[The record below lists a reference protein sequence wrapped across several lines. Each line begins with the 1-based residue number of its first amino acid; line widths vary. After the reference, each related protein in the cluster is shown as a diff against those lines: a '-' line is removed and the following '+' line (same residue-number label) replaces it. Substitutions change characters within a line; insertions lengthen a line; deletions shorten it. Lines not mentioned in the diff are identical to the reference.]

1 MSVYGKRGAL
11 MFALYSLACT
21 VTLIFD
27 NWKIFA
33 FIISAVSLAIST
45 VAVIK
50 AEKKAVAV
58 VFAALCVIAP
68 LLGLVCG
75 TLHTGKDTA
84 AKKYADGEEHAITA
98 EITRAIYEKQFGSLY
113 YAKVSDVDGE
123 KADFYIQLEFSYLP
137 ELVIHEKTEIRA
149 VLSEPS
155 GSDAALLRSKGVILC
170 AEVDG
175 FLSVGD
181 GGRLTLPEKINS
193 FLAGI
198 FDKTIGGDEA
208 DFAGAIFLGNRERV
222 SQKVKL
228 AFRRSGTSHLLALS
242 GLHISVLAA
251 GLEFALKAARV
262 KKKIRIAVSIPVT
275 VMFVLITGLSASVL
289 RSAIMLVIYFVAQLI
304 GEEKDSL
311 TSLFAALALII
322 TFRRYAVWDA
332 GLWMSFSATL
342 GLILFSDKLL
352 PRFAPMTRKTYSRA
366 KKFFR
371 AGVKYVLG
379 LLSATVIATLFTLP
393 VTYLLF
399 GGISII
405 SPISN
410 LILVPLSQV
419 LLYLLALLC
428 VLFNVPF
435 IGAGLAFAAKRLI
448 LLICRLAGLF
458 ASPSGV
464 YISIKYPFT
473 PYLIA
478 AALIFVAVIVF
489 VPKINPRSVLAVS
502 VALCMAF
509 AGCVVAMY
517 KITEN
522 EIYAVAVSERSS
534 DAFGI
539 VYRGRSFVIDV
550 STGGF
555 AVPYSAVTETSG
567 YAACETD
574 VLILT
579 HLHRYHAATLD
590 RLCGYFKINKL
601 LIPAA
606 ESVADSEIIM
616 NILAIAD
623 ENGVQTEFYNRR
635 AESAVS
641 CGDMKISLPEYTL
654 LKRSTHPVITFSVYL
669 GETQTM
675 LYSGAGAEETDDEKV
690 YSAALV
696 FFGAHGP
703 VRKQRID
710 TGRCL
715 SAQSIIFSN
724 EKVSAFADGCDSPVI
739 ISERGG
745 KVTIKIK

>member
-27 NWKIFA
+27 NGKIFA

-45 VAVIK
+45 VTFIK

-181 GGRLTLPEKINS
+181 GERLTLPEKINS

-275 VMFVLITGLSASVL
+275 VMFALITGLSASVL

-379 LLSATVIATLFTLP
+379 LLSTTVIATLFTLP

-669 GETQTM
+669 GETQAM

-715 SAQSIIFSN
+715 SVQSMIFSN

>member
-27 NWKIFA
+27 NGKIFA

-75 TLHTGKDTA
+75 TLHTGKDPA

-208 DFAGAIFLGNRERV
+208 DFAGAIFLGNREMV
-222 SQKVKL
+222 SQKIKL

-275 VMFVLITGLSASVL
+275 VMFALITGLSASVL

-342 GLILFSDKLL
+342 GLILFSDRLL
-352 PRFAPMTRKTYSRA
+352 PHFAPMTRKTYSRA

-428 VLFNVPF
+428 VFFNVPF

-509 AGCVVAMY
+509 AGCGAVMY

-555 AVPYSAVTETSG
+555 SVPYSAVTETSG

-635 AESAVS
+635 AESTVA
-641 CGDMKISLPEYTL
+641 CGYMKILLPEYTL

-669 GETQTM
+669 GETQAM

>member
-27 NWKIFA
+27 NGKIFA

-275 VMFVLITGLSASVL
+275 VMFALITGLSASVL

-311 TSLFAALALII
+311 TSLFASLALII

-342 GLILFSDKLL
+342 GLILFSDRLL

-509 AGCVVAMY
+509 AGCRAVMY

-534 DAFGI
+534 DVFGI

-555 AVPYSAVTETSG
+555 SVPYSAMAETSG
-567 YAACETD
+567 YAAGEMD
-574 VLILT
+574 ILILT
-579 HLHRYHAATLD
+579 HIHRYHAATID
-590 RLCGYFKINKL
+590 RLCGYYKIDKL
-601 LIPAA
+601 LIPASESASDTEHIINVMKVA
-606 ESVADSEIIM
+606 ED
-616 NILAIAD
+616 
-623 ENGVQTEFYNRR
+623 NGVPVEFYNRR
-635 AESAVS
+635 AESTVA
-641 CGDMKISLPEYTL
+641 CGYMKILLPEYML
-654 LKRSTHPVITFSVYL
+654 IKRSTHPVITFSVYL
-669 GETQTM
+669 GETQAM

-696 FFGAHGP
+696 FFGAHGL

-710 TGRCL
+710 TGKCL

>member
-27 NWKIFA
+27 NGKIFA

-170 AEVDG
+170 AEVDE

-181 GGRLTLPEKINS
+181 EGRLTLPEKINS

-275 VMFVLITGLSASVL
+275 VMFALITGLSASVL

-352 PRFAPMTRKTYSRA
+352 PRFASMTRKTYSRA

-669 GETQTM
+669 GETQAM

-715 SAQSIIFSN
+715 SVQSIIFSN

>member
-11 MFALYSLACT
+11 MFALYALACT

-27 NWKIFA
+27 NGKIFA
-33 FIISAVSLAIST
+33 FIISAASLAIST

-75 TLHTGKDTA
+75 TLHTGKDAA

-149 VLSEPS
+149 VLSEPDD
-155 GSDAALLRSKGVILC
+155 SDAALLRSKGVILC
-170 AEVDG
+170 AEADE

-193 FLAGI
+193 FLAWV

-242 GLHISVLAA
+242 GLHLSVLAA

-262 KKKIRIAVSIPVT
+262 RKKIRIAVSIPVT
-275 VMFVLITGLSASVL
+275 VMFALITGLSASVL

-322 TFRRYAVWDA
+322 TFRRCAVWDA

-342 GLILFSDKLL
+342 GLILFSDRLL

-371 AGVKYVLG
+371 AVVKYVLG

-428 VLFNVPF
+428 MLFKVPF

-489 VPKINPRSVLAVS
+489 VPKINPRSVLAVF

-509 AGCVVAMY
+509 AGCGAVMY

-555 AVPYSAVTETSG
+555 SVPYSAMAETSG
-567 YAACETD
+567 YAVGETD
-574 VLILT
+574 ILILT
-579 HLHRYHAATLD
+579 HIHRYHAATID
-590 RLCGYFKINKL
+590 RLCGYYKIDKL
-601 LIPAA
+601 LIPASESASDA
-606 ESVADSEIIM
+606 EHIINIMKVAED
-616 NILAIAD
+616 
-623 ENGVQTEFYNRR
+623 NGVPVEFYNRR
-635 AESAVS
+635 AESTVA
-641 CGDMKISLPEYTL
+641 CGYMKILLPEYTL
-654 LKRSTHPVITFSVYL
+654 LKRSTHPVITFSVCL
-669 GETQTM
+669 GETQAM

-703 VRKQRID
+703 VRKQRVD

-724 EKVSAFADGCDSPVI
+724 EKVSAFADGCDSPAI

>member
-27 NWKIFA
+27 NGKIFA

-170 AEVDG
+170 AEVDE

-181 GGRLTLPEKINS
+181 EGRLTLPEKINS

-275 VMFVLITGLSASVL
+275 VMFALITGLSASVL

-579 HLHRYHAATLD
+579 HPHRYHAATLD

-669 GETQTM
+669 GETQAM

-715 SAQSIIFSN
+715 SVQSIIFSN

>member
-1 MSVYGKRGAL
+1 MSVYGKRGEL

-27 NWKIFA
+27 NGKIFA

-275 VMFVLITGLSASVL
+275 VMFALITGLSASVL

-342 GLILFSDKLL
+342 GLILFSDRLL

-623 ENGVQTEFYNRR
+623 KNGVQTEFYNRR

-669 GETQTM
+669 GETQAM

-710 TGRCL
+710 TGKCL

>member
-27 NWKIFA
+27 NGKIFA

-137 ELVIHEKTEIRA
+137 ELVIHEKTEIQA

-170 AEVDG
+170 AEVDE

-222 SQKVKL
+222 SQKIKL

-251 GLEFALKAARV
+251 GLEFTLKAARV
-262 KKKIRIAVSIPVT
+262 KKKIRIAVSILVT
-275 VMFVLITGLSASVL
+275 VMFALITGLSASVL

-342 GLILFSDKLL
+342 GLILFSDRLL

-509 AGCVVAMY
+509 AGCVAAMY

-555 AVPYSAVTETSG
+555 SVPYSAVTETSG

-669 GETQTM
+669 GETQAM

-710 TGRCL
+710 TGKCL

>member
-27 NWKIFA
+27 NGKIFA
-33 FIISAVSLAIST
+33 FIISAASLAIST

-75 TLHTGKDTA
+75 TLHTGKDNA

-149 VLSEPS
+149 VLSEPDDF
-155 GSDAALLRSKGVILC
+155 DAALLRSKGVILC
-170 AEVDG
+170 AEADE

-181 GGRLTLPEKINS
+181 GGSLTLPEKINS

-222 SQKVKL
+222 SQKIKL

-242 GLHISVLAA
+242 GLHLSVLAA

-275 VMFVLITGLSASVL
+275 VMFALITGLSASVL

-322 TFRRYAVWDA
+322 TFRRCAVWDA

-342 GLILFSDKLL
+342 GLILFSDRLL

-371 AGVKYVLG
+371 AVVKYVLG

-399 GGISII
+399 GGVSII

-428 VLFNVPF
+428 MLFKVPF

-489 VPKINPRSVLAVS
+489 VPKINPRSIFVVLVGLCVAFTGCTAVTS
-502 VALCMAF
+502 RL
-509 AGCVVAMY
+509 
-517 KITEN
+517 TEN
-522 EIYAVAVSERSS
+522 DMFATAVNEKSS
-534 DAFGI
+534 DALGI

-635 AESAVS
+635 AESTVA
-641 CGDMKISLPEYTL
+641 CGYMKILLPEYTF

-669 GETQTM
+669 GETQAM

>member
-1 MSVYGKRGAL
+1 MSVYGKRGEL

-27 NWKIFA
+27 NGKIFA

-275 VMFVLITGLSASVL
+275 VMFALITGLSASVL

-342 GLILFSDKLL
+342 GLILFSDRLL
-352 PRFAPMTRKTYSRA
+352 PHFAPMTRKTYSRA

-428 VLFNVPF
+428 VFFNVPF

-509 AGCVVAMY
+509 AGCGAVMY

-555 AVPYSAVTETSG
+555 SVPYSAVTETSG

-635 AESAVS
+635 AESTVA
-641 CGDMKISLPEYTL
+641 CGYMKILLPEYTL

-669 GETQTM
+669 GETQAM

>member
-27 NWKIFA
+27 NGKIFA

-45 VAVIK
+45 VTFIK

-275 VMFVLITGLSASVL
+275 VMFALITGLSASVL

-669 GETQTM
+669 GETQAM

>member
-27 NWKIFA
+27 NGKIFA

-137 ELVIHEKTEIRA
+137 EIVIHEKTEIRA

-155 GSDAALLRSKGVILC
+155 GSDAALLRSKGVILR

-275 VMFVLITGLSASVL
+275 VMFALITGLSASVL

-342 GLILFSDKLL
+342 GLILFSDRLL

-435 IGAGLAFAAKRLI
+435 IGAGFAFAAKRLI

-509 AGCVVAMY
+509 AGCVAVMY

-534 DAFGI
+534 DVFGI

-555 AVPYSAVTETSG
+555 SVPYSAMAETSG
-567 YAACETD
+567 YAAGETD
-574 VLILT
+574 ILILT
-579 HLHRYHAATLD
+579 HIHRYHAATID
-590 RLCGYFKINKL
+590 RLCGYYKIDKL
-601 LIPAA
+601 LIPASESASDA
-606 ESVADSEIIM
+606 EHIINIMKVAED
-616 NILAIAD
+616 
-623 ENGVQTEFYNRR
+623 NGVPVEFYNRR
-635 AESAVS
+635 AESTVA
-641 CGDMKISLPEYTL
+641 CGYMKILLPEYTL

-669 GETQTM
+669 GETQAM

>member
-27 NWKIFA
+27 NGKIFA

-170 AEVDG
+170 AEVDE

-181 GGRLTLPEKINS
+181 EGRLTLPEKINS

-242 GLHISVLAA
+242 GLHISVLAV

-275 VMFVLITGLSASVL
+275 VMFALITGLSASVL

-342 GLILFSDKLL
+342 GLILFSDRLL
-352 PRFAPMTRKTYSRA
+352 PHFAPMTRKTYSRA

-428 VLFNVPF
+428 MLFNVPF

-555 AVPYSAVTETSG
+555 SVPYSAMAETSG
-567 YAACETD
+567 YAAGETD
-574 VLILT
+574 ILILT
-579 HLHRYHAATLD
+579 HIHRYHAATID
-590 RLCGYFKINKL
+590 RLCGYYKIDKL
-601 LIPAA
+601 LIPASESASDA
-606 ESVADSEIIM
+606 EHIINIMKVAED
-616 NILAIAD
+616 
-623 ENGVQTEFYNRR
+623 NGVPVEFYNRR
-635 AESAVS
+635 AESTVA
-641 CGDMKISLPEYTL
+641 CGYMKILLPEYTL

-669 GETQTM
+669 GETQAM

>member
-27 NWKIFA
+27 NGKIFA

-137 ELVIHEKTEIRA
+137 ELVIHEKTEIQA

-275 VMFVLITGLSASVL
+275 VMFALITGLSASVL

-342 GLILFSDKLL
+342 GLILFSDRLL

-555 AVPYSAVTETSG
+555 SVPYSAMAETSG
-567 YAACETD
+567 YAAGETD
-574 VLILT
+574 ILILT
-579 HLHRYHAATLD
+579 HIHRYHAATID
-590 RLCGYFKINKL
+590 RLCGYYKIDKL
-601 LIPAA
+601 LIPASESASDA
-606 ESVADSEIIM
+606 EHIINIMKVAED
-616 NILAIAD
+616 
-623 ENGVQTEFYNRR
+623 NGVPVEFYNRR

-654 LKRSTHPVITFSVYL
+654 FKRSTHPVITFSVYL
-669 GETQTM
+669 GETQAM

-710 TGRCL
+710 TGKCL

-745 KVTIKIK
+745 KATIKIK

>member
-27 NWKIFA
+27 NGKIFA

-275 VMFVLITGLSASVL
+275 VMFALITGLSASVL

-342 GLILFSDKLL
+342 GLILFSDRLL

-371 AGVKYVLG
+371 AGVKYALG

-555 AVPYSAVTETSG
+555 SVPYSAMAETSG
-567 YAACETD
+567 YAAGETD
-574 VLILT
+574 ILILT
-579 HLHRYHAATLD
+579 HIHRYHAATID
-590 RLCGYFKINKL
+590 RLCGYYKIDKL
-601 LIPAA
+601 LIPASESASDA
-606 ESVADSEIIM
+606 EHIINIMKVAED
-616 NILAIAD
+616 
-623 ENGVQTEFYNRR
+623 NGVPVEFYNRR

-654 LKRSTHPVITFSVYL
+654 FKRSTHPVITFSVYL
-669 GETQTM
+669 GETQAM

>member
-1 MSVYGKRGAL
+1 MSVYGKKGAL

-21 VTLIFD
+21 VTIIFD
-27 NWKIFA
+27 KGKIFA
-33 FIISAVSLAIST
+33 IIISAVSLAIST
-45 VAVIK
+45 VAIIK
-50 AEKKAVAV
+50 AKKKAAAV

-75 TLHTGKDTA
+75 TLHMRKDIA
-84 AKKYADGEEHAITA
+84 AKKYADGKEHVITA

-149 VLSEPS
+149 VLSEPDDS
-155 GSDAALLRSKGVILC
+155 NAALLRSKGVILC
-170 AEVDG
+170 AEAVE
-175 FLSVGD
+175 FLTVGD
-181 GGRLTLPEKINS
+181 GERLTLPEKINA
-193 FLAGI
+193 FLAGV

-242 GLHISVLAA
+242 GLHLSVLAA

-275 VMFVLITGLSASVL
+275 VMFALITGLSASVL

-322 TFRRYAVWDA
+322 TFRRYAIWDA

-342 GLILFSDKLL
+342 GLILFSDRLL
-352 PRFAPMTRKTYSRA
+352 PHFAPMTRKTYSRA

-371 AGVKYVLG
+371 AAVKYVLG
-379 LLSATVIATLFTLP
+379 LISATVVATLFTLP

-399 GGISII
+399 GGISLI
-405 SPISN
+405 SPVSN

-428 VLFNVPF
+428 MLFKVPF

-448 LLICRLAGLF
+448 WLICRLAGLF

-489 VPKINPRSVLAVS
+489 VPKINPRSVLAVF
-502 VALCMAF
+502 VALCVAF
-509 AGCVVAMY
+509 AGCGAVMY

-522 EIYAVAVSERSS
+522 EIYAVAVSEKSS
-534 DAFGI
+534 DALGI

-555 AVPYSAVTETSG
+555 SVPYSAMAETSG
-567 YAACETD
+567 YAASETD
-574 VLILT
+574 ILILT
-579 HLHRYHAATLD
+579 HIHRYHAATID
-590 RLCGYFKINKL
+590 RLCGYYKIDKL
-601 LIPAA
+601 LIPASESASDA
-606 ESVADSEIIM
+606 EHMINIMKVAE
-616 NILAIAD
+616 
-623 ENGVQTEFYNRR
+623 ENGVPVEFYNRR
-635 AESAVS
+635 AESTVA
-641 CGDMKISLPEYTL
+641 CGDMKILLPEYTL
-654 LKRSTHPVITFSVYL
+654 LERSVHPVITFSVYL
-669 GETQTM
+669 GETQAM
-675 LYSGAGAEETDDEKV
+675 LYSGAGAEETDDEKI

-724 EKVSAFADGCDSPVI
+724 ENVSAFVDGCDSSVI

>member
-275 VMFVLITGLSASVL
+275 VMFALITGLSASVL

>member
-27 NWKIFA
+27 NGKIFA

-149 VLSEPS
+149 VLSDPS

-170 AEVDG
+170 AEVDE

-262 KKKIRIAVSIPVT
+262 KKKLRIAVSIPVT
-275 VMFVLITGLSASVL
+275 VMFALITGLSASVL

-342 GLILFSDKLL
+342 GLILFSDRLL

-509 AGCVVAMY
+509 AGCGAVMY

-555 AVPYSAVTETSG
+555 SVPYSAVTETSG

-635 AESAVS
+635 AESTVA
-641 CGDMKISLPEYTL
+641 CGYMKILLPEYTL

-669 GETQTM
+669 GETQAM

>member
-1 MSVYGKRGAL
+1 MSVYGKRGEL

-27 NWKIFA
+27 NGKIFA

-45 VAVIK
+45 VSVIK

-275 VMFVLITGLSASVL
+275 VMFALITGLSASVL

-342 GLILFSDKLL
+342 GLILFSDRLL

-623 ENGVQTEFYNRR
+623 KNGVQTEFYNRR

-669 GETQTM
+669 GETQAM

-710 TGRCL
+710 TGKCL

>member
-27 NWKIFA
+27 NGKIFA

-208 DFAGAIFLGNRERV
+208 DFAGAIFLGNREMV
-222 SQKVKL
+222 SQKIKL

-275 VMFVLITGLSASVL
+275 VMFALITGLSASVL

-342 GLILFSDKLL
+342 GLILFSDRLL
-352 PRFAPMTRKTYSRA
+352 PHFAPMTRKTYSRA

-435 IGAGLAFAAKRLI
+435 VGAGLAFAAKRLI

-555 AVPYSAVTETSG
+555 SVPYSAVTETSG

>member
-27 NWKIFA
+27 NGKIFA

-222 SQKVKL
+222 SQKIKL

-251 GLEFALKAARV
+251 GLELALKAARV

-275 VMFVLITGLSASVL
+275 VMFALITGLSASVL

-342 GLILFSDKLL
+342 GLILFSDRLL

-428 VLFNVPF
+428 MLFNVPF

-509 AGCVVAMY
+509 AGCVAAMY

-522 EIYAVAVSERSS
+522 EIYSVAVSERSS

-555 AVPYSAVTETSG
+555 SVPYSAVTETSG

-635 AESAVS
+635 AESTVA
-641 CGDMKISLPEYTL
+641 CGYMKILLPEYTL

-669 GETQTM
+669 GETQAM

>member
-27 NWKIFA
+27 NGKIFA

-84 AKKYADGEEHAITA
+84 AKKYADGEEHAIMA

-170 AEVDG
+170 AEVDE

-181 GGRLTLPEKINS
+181 EGRLTLPEKINS

-275 VMFVLITGLSASVL
+275 VMFALITGLSASVL

-669 GETQTM
+669 GETQAM

-715 SAQSIIFSN
+715 SVQSIIFSN

>member
-27 NWKIFA
+27 NGKIFA

-170 AEVDG
+170 AEVDE

-222 SQKVKL
+222 SQKIKL

-275 VMFVLITGLSASVL
+275 VMFALITGLSASVL

-342 GLILFSDKLL
+342 GLILFSDRLL
-352 PRFAPMTRKTYSRA
+352 PHFAPMTRKTYSRA

-371 AGVKYVLG
+371 AVVKYVLG

-428 VLFNVPF
+428 MLFNVPF
-435 IGAGLAFAAKRLI
+435 VGAGLAFAAKRLI

-509 AGCVVAMY
+509 AGCVAAMY

-555 AVPYSAVTETSG
+555 SVPYSAMAETSG
-567 YAACETD
+567 YAAGETD
-574 VLILT
+574 ILILT
-579 HLHRYHAATLD
+579 HIHRYHAATID
-590 RLCGYFKINKL
+590 RLCGYYKIDKL
-601 LIPAA
+601 LIPASESASDA
-606 ESVADSEIIM
+606 EHIINIMKVAED
-616 NILAIAD
+616 
-623 ENGVQTEFYNRR
+623 NGVPVEFYNRM
-635 AESAVS
+635 AESTVA
-641 CGDMKISLPEYTL
+641 CGYMKILLPEYTL

-669 GETQTM
+669 GETQAM
-675 LYSGAGAEETDDEKV
+675 LYSGARAEETDDEKV

-710 TGRCL
+710 TGRYL

>member
-27 NWKIFA
+27 NGKIFA

-170 AEVDG
+170 AEVDE

-222 SQKVKL
+222 SQKIKL

-275 VMFVLITGLSASVL
+275 VMFALITGLSASVL

-342 GLILFSDKLL
+342 GLILFSDRLL

-393 VTYLLF
+393 VTYLIF

-419 LLYLLALLC
+419 LLYLLVLLC
-428 VLFNVPF
+428 MLFNVPF
-435 IGAGLAFAAKRLI
+435 VGAGLAFAAKRLI

-509 AGCVVAMY
+509 AGCVAAMY

-669 GETQTM
+669 GETQAM

>member
-27 NWKIFA
+27 NGKIFA

-275 VMFVLITGLSASVL
+275 VMFALITGLSASVL

-342 GLILFSDKLL
+342 GLILFSDRLL

-366 KKFFR
+366 KKLFR

-623 ENGVQTEFYNRR
+623 KNGVQTEFYNRR

-669 GETQTM
+669 GETQAM

>member
-27 NWKIFA
+27 NGKIFA

-84 AKKYADGEEHAITA
+84 AKKYADGEEHSITA

-170 AEVDG
+170 AEVDE

-181 GGRLTLPEKINS
+181 EGRLTLPEKINS

-275 VMFVLITGLSASVL
+275 VMFALITGLSASVL

-669 GETQTM
+669 GETQAM

-715 SAQSIIFSN
+715 SVQSIIFSN

>member
-27 NWKIFA
+27 NGKIFA

-170 AEVDG
+170 AEVDE

-181 GGRLTLPEKINS
+181 EGRLTLPEKINS

-275 VMFVLITGLSASVL
+275 VMFALITGLSASVL

-448 LLICRLAGLF
+448 LLCRLAGLF

-669 GETQTM
+669 GETQAM

-715 SAQSIIFSN
+715 SVQSIIFSN

>member
-27 NWKIFA
+27 NGKIFA

-170 AEVDG
+170 AEVDE

-181 GGRLTLPEKINS
+181 EGRLTLPEKINS

-275 VMFVLITGLSASVL
+275 VMFALITGLSASVL

-478 AALIFVAVIVF
+478 ASLIFVAVIVF

-669 GETQTM
+669 GETQAM

-715 SAQSIIFSN
+715 SVQSIIFSN

>member
-27 NWKIFA
+27 NGKIFA

-45 VAVIK
+45 VTFIK

-181 GGRLTLPEKINS
+181 GERLTLPEKINS

-275 VMFVLITGLSASVL
+275 VMFALITGLSASVL

-669 GETQTM
+669 GETQAM

-715 SAQSIIFSN
+715 SVQSIIFSN

>member
-27 NWKIFA
+27 NGKIFA

-149 VLSEPS
+149 VLSDPS

-170 AEVDG
+170 AEVDE

-275 VMFVLITGLSASVL
+275 VMFALITGLSASVL

-342 GLILFSDKLL
+342 GLILFSDRLL
-352 PRFAPMTRKTYSRA
+352 PHFAPMTRKTYSRA

-428 VLFNVPF
+428 VFFNVPF

-509 AGCVVAMY
+509 AGCGAVMY

-555 AVPYSAVTETSG
+555 SVPYSAVTETSG

-635 AESAVS
+635 AESTVA
-641 CGDMKISLPEYTL
+641 CGYMKILLPEYTL

-669 GETQTM
+669 GETQAM

>member
-27 NWKIFA
+27 NGKIFA

-170 AEVDG
+170 AEVDE

-181 GGRLTLPEKINS
+181 EGRLTLPEKINS

-275 VMFVLITGLSASVL
+275 VMFALITGLSASVL

-669 GETQTM
+669 GETQAM

-715 SAQSIIFSN
+715 SVQSIIFSN

>member
-27 NWKIFA
+27 NGKIFA

-137 ELVIHEKTEIRA
+137 ELVIHEKTEIQA

-275 VMFVLITGLSASVL
+275 VMFALITGLSASVL

-342 GLILFSDKLL
+342 GLILFSDRLL

-371 AGVKYVLG
+371 AGVKYALG

-478 AALIFVAVIVF
+478 AAMIFIAVIVF
-489 VPKINPRSVLAVS
+489 VPKINPRSIFVVLVGLCVAFTGCTAVTS
-502 VALCMAF
+502 RL
-509 AGCVVAMY
+509 
-517 KITEN
+517 TEN
-522 EIYAVAVSERSS
+522 DMFATAVNEKSS

-555 AVPYSAVTETSG
+555 SVPYSAMAETSG
-567 YAACETD
+567 YAAGETD
-574 VLILT
+574 ILILT
-579 HLHRYHAATLD
+579 HIHRYHAATID
-590 RLCGYFKINKL
+590 RLCGYYKIDKL
-601 LIPAA
+601 LIPASESASDA
-606 ESVADSEIIM
+606 EHIINIMKVAED
-616 NILAIAD
+616 
-623 ENGVQTEFYNRR
+623 NGIPVEFYNRR
-635 AESAVS
+635 AESTVA
-641 CGDMKISLPEYTL
+641 CGYMKILLPEYTL

-669 GETQTM
+669 GETQAM

>member
-27 NWKIFA
+27 NGKIFA

-275 VMFVLITGLSASVL
+275 VMFALITGLSASVL

-342 GLILFSDKLL
+342 GLILFSDRLL

-489 VPKINPRSVLAVS
+489 VPKINPRSVLSVS

-509 AGCVVAMY
+509 AGCVAAMY

-669 GETQTM
+669 GETQAM

>member
-27 NWKIFA
+27 NGKIFA

-137 ELVIHEKTEIRA
+137 ELVIHEKTEIQA

-262 KKKIRIAVSIPVT
+262 KKKLRIAVSIPVT
-275 VMFVLITGLSASVL
+275 VMFALITGLSASVL

-342 GLILFSDKLL
+342 GLILFSDRLL

-509 AGCVVAMY
+509 AGCTAVTSRL
-517 KITEN
+517 TEN
-522 EIYAVAVSERSS
+522 DMFATAVNEKSS
-534 DAFGI
+534 DALGI

-641 CGDMKISLPEYTL
+641 CGYMKILLPEYTL

-669 GETQTM
+669 GETQAM

-710 TGRCL
+710 TGKCL

>member
-27 NWKIFA
+27 NGKIFA

-208 DFAGAIFLGNRERV
+208 DFAGAIFLGNREMV
-222 SQKVKL
+222 SQKIKL

-275 VMFVLITGLSASVL
+275 VMFALITGLSASVL

-342 GLILFSDKLL
+342 GLILFSDRLL
-352 PRFAPMTRKTYSRA
+352 PHFAPMTRKTYSRA

-428 VLFNVPF
+428 VFFNVPF

-509 AGCVVAMY
+509 AGCGAVMY

-555 AVPYSAVTETSG
+555 SVPYSAVTETSG

-635 AESAVS
+635 AESTVA
-641 CGDMKISLPEYTL
+641 CGYMKILLPEYTL

-669 GETQTM
+669 GETQAM

>member
-27 NWKIFA
+27 NGKIFA

-170 AEVDG
+170 AEVDE

-181 GGRLTLPEKINS
+181 EGRLTLPEKINS

-275 VMFVLITGLSASVL
+275 VMFALITGLSASVL

-371 AGVKYVLG
+371 EGVKYVLG

-669 GETQTM
+669 GETQAM

-715 SAQSIIFSN
+715 SVQSIIFSN

>member
-27 NWKIFA
+27 NGKIFA

-170 AEVDG
+170 AEVDE

-181 GGRLTLPEKINS
+181 EGRLTLPEKINS

-275 VMFVLITGLSASVL
+275 VMFALITGLSASVL

-458 ASPSGV
+458 APPSGV

-669 GETQTM
+669 GETQAM

-715 SAQSIIFSN
+715 SVQSIIFSN